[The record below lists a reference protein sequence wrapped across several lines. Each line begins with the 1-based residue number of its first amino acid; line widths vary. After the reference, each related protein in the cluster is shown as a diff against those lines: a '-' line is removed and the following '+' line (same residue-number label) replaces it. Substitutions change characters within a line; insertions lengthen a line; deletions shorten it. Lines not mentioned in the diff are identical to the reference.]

1 MTEDRTN
8 RTNGTTGTT
17 GMKKHRVE
25 TLVVLIKMAQEAEGE
40 RLDALLKATKALAR
54 DYAHKERYKAARKGA
69 GDRLEVL
76 AARLEGGLETREG
89 DHRTEAAVIAPPMEP
104 VTDPWEGGVGGD
116 GTSGTDET
124 HRTEGTGETGGTGD
138 GEVVA

>member
-69 GDRLEVL
+69 RAEVPD
-76 AARLEGGLETREG
+76 AR
-89 DHRTEAAVIAPPMEP
+89 PMEP
-104 VTDPWEGGVGGD
+104 VTDPWEGGVGTD
-116 GTSGTDET
+116 GTTGTNRTNGTTGTAEIVG
-124 HRTEGTGETGGTGD
+124 TEGGT
-138 GEVVA
+138 E